1 MPLSIPVS
9 LLRLLSRAISPL
21 DAKGCS
27 RDVHAP
33 RFNLPQKVTN
43 YTLHIKF
50 YYEKIRKVPRF
61 VFNIGRDRAV
71 QTGGSNNVG
80 TLDIKIEVRT
90 QRTGLSGT
98 FVAID
103 LPFKIA
109 KINGRARP

>member
-1 MPLSIPVS
+1 MPLSIPAS
-9 LLRLLSRAISPL
+9 LLRLLSRTISQP
-21 DAKGCS
+21 DVKGCS

-33 RFNLPQKVTN
+33 CFNLSQKVTN

-61 VFNIGRDRAV
+61 VFDIGRDRTV
-71 QTGGSNNVG
+71 QTGGSNNVD
-80 TLDIKIEVRT
+80 TLKIEVRT
-90 QRTGLSGT
+90 QRIGLSDI
-98 FVAID
+98 FVAIN

>member
-1 MPLSIPVS
+1 M
-9 LLRLLSRAISPL
+9 
-21 DAKGCS
+21 
-27 RDVHAP
+27 HAL

-50 YYEKIRKVPRF
+50 YYEKIREVPRF
-61 VFNIGRDRAV
+61 VFNISRDGAA

-90 QRTGLSGT
+90 QRTGLLGA
-98 FVAID
+98 FVAIN
-103 LPFKIA
+103 LQLKIA